1 MAHER
6 MMTVQQVPDLIEELT
21 GLKRTISTV
30 REWCERG
37 YLRSRRIGGRI
48 MVDRDSVREY
58 LLGKEEAD
66 A

>member
-21 GLKRTISTV
+21 GLKRTIGTV
-30 REWCERG
+30 RDWCERG

-48 MVDRDSVREY
+48 MVDRDSVHEY